1 MEPNDAELVRR
12 SQDGDAEAFG
22 ELVQRHGR
30 YLFSVAYRVT
40 GDEAVAEDVVQD
52 TFLKAW
58 QRIGRFDF
66 RAEFTTWIYRIAVN
80 RGIDLMRRKQRHAED
95 QPEPEVGEDALGAT
109 DAPDPHRLAVSG
121 ELGRQALD
129 LLRELTPMERA
140 SFVLRHMEG
149 RSIAE
154 IGAVL
159 GTRTS
164 ATKHAVFRAVRK
176 LRSGLE
182 PFLGEDHE
190 AAVG

>member
-1 MEPNDAELVRR
+1 MEPDDAALVERAQR
-12 SQDGDAEAFG
+12 GDADAFG
-22 ELVQRHGR
+22 ELVRRHGR

-40 GDEAVAEDVVQD
+40 GEEALAEDVVQD

-95 QPEPEVGEDALGAT
+95 PPPVELGDEGLGST
-109 DAPDPHRLAVSG
+109 DAPGPHRLAVSG
-121 ELGRQALD
+121 ELGRQALE
-129 LLRELTPMERA
+129 LLRSLTPMERA

-176 LRSGLE
+176 LRAGLE

-190 AAVG
+190 AAV

>member
-12 SQDGDAEAFG
+12 SQGGDTEAFG

-80 RGIDLMRRKQRHAED
+80 RGIDLMRRKQRHAEE
-95 QPEPEVGEDALGAT
+95 QPEPETGEDALGAT

-121 ELGRQALD
+121 ELGRQALE
-129 LLRELTPMERA
+129 LLRSLTPMERA

>member
-1 MEPNDAELVRR
+1 MEPNDAELVERAQR
-12 SQDGDAEAFG
+12 GDTEAFG
-22 ELVQRHGR
+22 ELVRRHGR

-52 TFLKAW
+52 AFLKAW

-80 RGIDLMRRKQRHAED
+80 RGIDLMRRRQRHAED
-95 QPEPEVGEDALGAT
+95 PPPAEAGEEGLGAS
-109 DAPDPHRLAVSG
+109 DAPDPHRVAFSG
-121 ELGRQALD
+121 ELGRRALE

-154 IGAVL
+154 IGAVM

-176 LRSGLE
+176 LRRGLE
-182 PFLGEDHE
+182 PLLGEDHE